1 MRRRRKDHSTE
12 IILERKQSDYETSQ
26 NPLYLIEAFLIS
38 RENGVAPSGWTL
50 EWIEVGFKKYLE
62 NRGKGGLDRAFGL
75 CRRKGQRSWFTEKEI
90 AERDKALTRK
100 VIEERV
106 RSHLLIKEACFR
118 VWKKE
123 MKKRRPHTR
132 PIGYRRVKDIYYGR
146 SRASS

>member
-50 EWIEVGFKKYLE
+50 EWIEVGFKKYLK
-62 NRGKGGLDRAFGL
+62 NRGKGGLDRILGL
-75 CRRKGQRSWFTEKEI
+75 NRGDGRRSWFTKKEI
-90 AERDKALTRK
+90 DERNKVLIRK
-100 VIEERV
+100 IIEERV
-106 RSHLLIKEACFR
+106 KCHSQIKEACYD

-123 MKKRRPHTR
+123 SQKRTAAIH
-132 PIGYRRVKDIYYGR
+132 PIGSRRVKDIFSRRMR
-146 SRASS
+146 S